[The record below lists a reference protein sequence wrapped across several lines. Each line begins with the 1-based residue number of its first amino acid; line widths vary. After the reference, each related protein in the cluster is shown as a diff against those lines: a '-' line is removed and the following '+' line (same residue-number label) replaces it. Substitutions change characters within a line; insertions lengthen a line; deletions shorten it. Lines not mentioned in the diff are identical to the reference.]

1 MKAIAPRVS
10 QWSRY
15 VPQRRRD
22 ANGIFVQ
29 GPPGNPGAPGAAG
42 APGALIDP
50 VPFQQGDEAE
60 VWERGGA
67 GAVVLTRADRLT
79 EGKRCGAAF
88 GCPVLVPAGASWSR
102 RMEGTRPY
110 GAGEDLAGGLQVVAA
125 GEAPALFHGPSGTA
139 ILGGAVVGAPAGEL
153 SLELGGGAPAP
164 GQPGPA
170 QATRALRGVLAFL
183 LRRVLV
189 AEGEPVLREAE
200 RAVQDLVY
208 RHDRAAFL
216 LRPDELLWQAP
227 RGKGSRF
234 LRRSAECSRLLGL
247 KVLDFEIT
255 VVPPGK
261 TNTLL
266 HRHDGVE
273 EAFIILEGEGEVL
286 TGEEAFPVRA
296 GDVLGFPPRYGVAH
310 AIHNTGEGELRMLAF
325 GVLAEP
331 GEAVGLAEYP
341 ESGKQF
347 QWVAGRF
354 RRFYLPADLNV
365 DYWEGERL
373 D

>member
-1 MKAIAPRVS
+1 MKALAPRVS

-15 VPQRRRD
+15 VAERRRD

-29 GPPGNPGAPGAAG
+29 GAPGT
-42 APGALIDP
+42 PGALIDP
-50 VPFQQGDEAE
+50 VPFHQGDEAE
-60 VWERGGA
+60 VWERGGV
-67 GAVVLTRADRLT
+67 GAVVLTRADRMT
-79 EGKRCGAAF
+79 EAKRCGATF
-88 GCPVLVPAGASWSR
+88 GCPVLVPRGASWSGGASR
-102 RMEGTRPY
+102 SDRAQGTTPY
-110 GAGEDLAGGLQVVAA
+110 GAREDLPGGLQVVAA

-139 ILGGAVVGAPAGEL
+139 ILGGGVVGAPAGEL
-153 SLELGGGAPAP
+153 SLELVDGAAEP
-164 GQPGPA
+164 GSETGPA
-170 QATRALRGVLAFL
+170 QTTRALRGVLGFL

-216 LRPDELLWQAP
+216 LRPDELVWQAP

-247 KVLDFEIT
+247 KVLDFEVT
-255 VVPPGK
+255 AVPPGK

-266 HRHDGVE
+266 HRHDGLE

-286 TGEEAFPVRA
+286 TGEGALPVRA

-310 AIHNTGEGELRMLAF
+310 AIHNTGEGEMRMLAF

-347 QWVAGRF
+347 QWVPGRF
-354 RRFYLPADLNV
+354 RRFYLPADLDV